1 MKKLVENSTPLTYRL
16 VINESM
22 IKLKSSYLSSLVM
35 KSSLF
40 HLYFN
45 NFRGMINNLYQSQ
58 QIYNYVNSVVNVFEV
73 FFFHSCLTFSLSF
86 RFISPH

>member
-1 MKKLVENSTPLTYRL
+1 
-16 VINESM
+16 
-22 IKLKSSYLSSLVM
+22 M

-58 QIYNYVNSVVNVFEV
+58 KIYNYVNCVAYVFEV
-73 FFFHSCLTFSLSF
+73 FFSTLVSRSVSVFDSSRHTKFHFTLFYF
-86 RFISPH
+86 F